1 MCTYLAKRGSTYY
14 FRRAIPVELRPAFG
28 GRAEFM
34 LSLRSKD
41 RAEAKLHIPAHTVE
55 TDKLLADA
63 TRSLAGK
70 PAPKRK
76 TPLDPIAGDPL
87 CRDGKN

>member
-14 FRRAIPVELRPAFG
+14 SRRAIPVELRPAFG

-41 RAEAKLHIPAHTVE
+41 RAEAKLRIPAHTVE
-55 TDKLLADA
+55 TDKLLESDSPDMN
-63 TRSLAGK
+63 RCGI
-70 PAPKRK
+70 PKRVV
-76 TPLDPIAGDPL
+76 L
-87 CRDGKN
+87 

>member
-34 LSLRSKD
+34 LPLRSKEP
-41 RAEAKLHIPAHTVE
+41 AEASPGHRARRSQPSRPATDPTGQPMRAFARLTCSWPSRGFANFIPY
-55 TDKLLADA
+55 
-63 TRSLAGK
+63 G
-70 PAPKRK
+70 
-76 TPLDPIAGDPL
+76 I
-87 CRDGKN
+87 